1 MMSKSKR
8 LFSRAKDLIPGG
20 VNSPVRFYEPY
31 PFFASKANG
40 SKIFDVDK
48 NAYIDYCMGYGALIL
63 GHNYKPVMNSV
74 KSQLSKGSLFCIP
87 TEGEVELAEL
97 IGRCVSCAEMVRLVN
112 TGTEATMHAIRLAR
126 AYTKQKKIIKFEG
139 CYHGA
144 HDYVLVKAGSGAAHQ
159 GIPISEGM
167 VDGIAENTLVV
178 PYNDPSALE
187 SAIENNGVAA
197 VIIEPVIANMGL
209 ILPEKGFLND
219 VRKITQQNNV
229 LLIFDEVVTGFRLA
243 LGGAQEYYN
252 VMPDIATFAKALA
265 NGFPI
270 AAIAGRKEVM
280 EHLTPTGR
288 VYQASTFAGNP
299 ISVAASIATLKI
311 LLNNKNS
318 LYSKISRMCDGI
330 VKGIKD
336 SLRSLKFEATVNSL
350 GSMFQ
355 IFFTDATV
363 RDYESAKRSDTK
375 LFKKLFDHL
384 LEEGV
389 FVPPSQ
395 FETCFVSYSHNDD
408 DVKKAIESFE
418 GALKK
423 VKD

>member
-1 MMSKSKR
+1 MNRSKK
-8 LFSRAKDLIPGG
+8 LFFRAKDRIPGG

-31 PFFASKANG
+31 PFFTTKANG

-48 NAYIDYCMGYGALIL
+48 NTYIDYCMGYGAVLL
-63 GHNYKPVMNSV
+63 GHNYKTVTNSV
-74 KSQLSKGSLFCIP
+74 KAQLERGSLFCTP

-97 IGRCVSCAEMVRLVN
+97 IAKCVPCAEMVRLVN

-126 AYTKQKKIIKFEG
+126 AYTNKSKIVKFEG

-159 GIPISEGM
+159 GIPVSDGM
-167 VDGIAENTLVV
+167 LDGTAENTLVV
-178 PYNDPSALE
+178 PYNDPEALE
-187 SAIENNGVAA
+187 DAIQNNSIAA
-197 VIIEPVIANMGL
+197 VIMEPVIANMGL
-209 ILPEKGFLND
+209 ILPDKGFLND
-219 VRKITQQNNV
+219 VRKITQQSDV

-252 VMPDIATFAKALA
+252 VMPDIATFAKAIA

-270 AAIAGRKEVM
+270 AAITGKRDVM
-280 EHLTPTGR
+280 EHLSPLGK

-299 ISVAASIATLKI
+299 ISVAASLATLKM
-311 LLNNKNS
+311 LFKNKNL
-318 LYSKISRMCDGI
+318 LYPKVNNACNEI
-330 VKGIKD
+330 VKGIRD
-336 SLRSLKFEATVNSL
+336 SLSNLKFEATVNSL

-355 IFFTDATV
+355 IFFTDNAV
-363 RDYESAKRSDTK
+363 MNYETAKRSDIK
-375 LFKKLFDHL
+375 LFKRFFDHL

-395 FETCFVSYSHNDD
+395 FETCFVSYSHNKD
-408 DVKKAIESFE
+408 DVKQTIESFE
-418 GALKK
+418 NALKR
-423 VKD
+423 VKG

>member
-97 IGRCVSCAEMVRLVN
+97 IGRCVPCAEMVRLVN

-395 FETCFVSYSHNDD
+395 FETCFVSYSHNND
-408 DVKKAIESFE
+408 DVKQAIESFE
-418 GALKK
+418 AALKK

>member
-1 MMSKSKR
+1 MSRSKK
-8 LFSRAKDLIPGG
+8 LFSRAKDRIPGG

-31 PFFASKANG
+31 PFFAARANG

-48 NAYIDYCMGYGALIL
+48 NTYIDYCMGYGALLL
-63 GHNYKPVMNSV
+63 GHNYKRVTDAV
-74 KSQLSKGSLFCIP
+74 KAQMSKGSLFCTP

-97 IGRCVSCAEMVRLVN
+97 ISKCVQCAEMVRLVN

-126 AYTKQKKIIKFEG
+126 AYTKKSNIIKFEG

-144 HDYVLVKAGSGAAHQ
+144 HDYVLVRAGSGAAHQ
-159 GIPISEGM
+159 GIPISDGM

-178 PYNDPSALE
+178 PYNNPAALE
-187 SAIENNGVAA
+187 DAIENNSIAA
-197 VIIEPVIANMGL
+197 VIMEPVIANMGL
-209 ILPEKGFLND
+209 IPPAKGFLND
-219 VRKITQQNNV
+219 VRKITQQNGI

-252 VMPDIATFAKALA
+252 VMPDIATFAKSIA

-270 AAIAGRKEVM
+270 AAIAGKREIM
-280 EHLTPTGR
+280 EQLSPLGK

-299 ISVAASIATLKI
+299 ISVAAALATLKI
-311 LLNNKNS
+311 LSTSRNS
-318 LYSKISRMCDGI
+318 LYPKLSKICREI
-330 VKGIKD
+330 VKGIND
-336 SLRSLKFEATVNSL
+336 ILSNLKFEATVNSL

-355 IFFTDATV
+355 IFFTNNV
-363 RDYESAKRSDTK
+363 VKDYESAKGSDVR
-375 LFKKLFDHL
+375 LFKRLFDHL

-395 FETCFVSYSHNDD
+395 FETCFVSYMHNKD
-408 DVKKAIESFE
+408 DVKQTLEGFES
-418 GALKK
+418 ALKK
-423 VKD
+423 VRG

>member
-1 MMSKSKR
+1 MSKSKR

-97 IGRCVSCAEMVRLVN
+97 IGRCVPCAEMVRLVN

-318 LYSKISRMCDGI
+318 LYSKISGMCDGI

-336 SLRSLKFEATVNSL
+336 TLRSLKFEATVNSL

-363 RDYESAKRSDTK
+363 RDYDSAKRSDTK

-395 FETCFVSYSHNDD
+395 FETCFVSYSHNND